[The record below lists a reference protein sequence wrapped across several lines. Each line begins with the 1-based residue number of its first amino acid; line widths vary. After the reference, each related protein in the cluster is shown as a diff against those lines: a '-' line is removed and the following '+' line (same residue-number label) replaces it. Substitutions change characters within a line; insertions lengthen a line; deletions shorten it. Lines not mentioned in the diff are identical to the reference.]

1 MKISLLITTFNST
14 SQLAYTYLKE
24 QGHSVDVVY
33 AIHDAQMIEEIA
45 VFEPEL
51 ILCPFLK
58 KFVPSEI
65 YNNYATFIL
74 HPGIREDKGAY
85 SLDNAIREEK
95 DEWGV
100 VYLRANDE
108 FDGGSIYAQE
118 KFAMRDTYKAS
129 LYRNEV
135 NVASLKALQTLLKN
149 IADEAFTPIPQL
161 PTPLHKQL
169 TQKDR
174 AIDWQNDTT
183 KGILKKI
190 YMSDSLPGVL
200 DEILGVE
207 CYLYGAWEEEKLRGE
222 KPKEILA
229 KRDGA
234 ICLATV
240 DGAVWITHLKE
251 KGRFK
256 LPATYVL
263 KERLKGVKEERLP
276 LIFDKSYKT
285 FYEISCEIEDEVAY
299 LHFNFHNGAFSSDK
313 CMKLK
318 YAFEYIKEQVKVV
331 VLMGGADF
339 FSNGIHLNILEDSK
353 KNGEDGWSNINA
365 MNDLVKSVLFADDVI
380 TVASLEKNAGA
391 GGVFLA
397 LACDY
402 VVAREGV
409 VLNPHYKTL
418 GLSGSEYHTYSL
430 PKRIGEQRANELLEA
445 CLPIGAKK
453 AQKIKMVDKLFAH
466 ASYKDELKRF
476 CQELLADEDA
486 YEDFLW
492 DKEEYLEENRETIE
506 AKREAEIA
514 VMYPEFWDEGSEFH
528 RLRYEFVYK
537 ICPRETPKR
546 LKANARDL

>member
-1 MKISLLITTFNST
+1 MRKITLLITTFNST

-33 AIHDAQMIEEIA
+33 AINNTQMIKEIA

-58 KFVPSEI
+58 KFVPPEI
-65 YNNYATFIL
+65 YNNYPTFIL
-74 HPGIREDKGAY
+74 HPGIRGDKGAY

-95 DEWGV
+95 SEWGV

-108 FDGGSIYAQE
+108 FDGGSIYAQSN
-118 KFAMRDTYKAS
+118 FTMRPTYKAS

-135 NVASLKALQTLLKN
+135 NTASLQALKELLTN
-149 IADEAFTPIPQL
+149 VVDESFTPIPQL
-161 PTPLHKQL
+161 PTPLHTQL
-169 TQKDR
+169 TQVDR
-174 AIDWQNDTT
+174 AIDWQHDNTQV
-183 KGILKKI
+183 ILKKI

-200 DEILGVE
+200 DEILGVA
-207 CYLYGAWEEEKLRGE
+207 CYLYGAWEEEKLRGS

-234 ICLATV
+234 ICLATL
-240 DGAVWITHLKE
+240 DGAIWITHLKE
-251 KGRFK
+251 VGKFK

-263 KERLKGVKEERLP
+263 KERLKGIKEDRLP
-276 LIFDKSYKT
+276 LIFDKSYQT
-285 FYEISCEIEDEVAY
+285 FYEISCDIKDEVAY

-331 VLMGGADF
+331 VLMGGVDF

-365 MNDLVKSVLFADDVI
+365 MNDLVKSVLFADDVV

-402 VVAREGV
+402 VVAREGI
-409 VLNPHYKTL
+409 VLNTHYKTL
-418 GLSGSEYHTYSL
+418 GLSGSEYHTYTL
-430 PKRIGEQRANELLEA
+430 PKRVGEQTAQELLEA
-445 CLPIGAKK
+445 CLPIGANK
-453 AQKIKMVDKLFAH
+453 AKEIGMVDKVFSH
-466 ASYKDELKRF
+466 TTYRDELEVF
-476 CQELLADEDA
+476 CKELLNDGDSYEEFLWEK
-486 YEDFLW
+486 EDFLE
-492 DKEEYLEENRETIE
+492 DNRAMIE
-506 AKREAEIA
+506 AKREVEIS
-514 VMYPEFWDEGSEFH
+514 VMHPEFWDEKSVFH
-528 RLRYEFVYK
+528 QLRYDFVYK
-537 ICPRETPKR
+537 ICPMQTPTR
-546 LKANARDL
+546 LKNKEV